1 MNDRF
6 NFRFGVT
13 ISHYDENDEDI
24 ETTIICKTE
33 AIFGD
38 GAVGVCKETL
48 ENVITSLH
56 LSKERERTLWNA
68 LYEYERIED
77 WFVLD
82 QDFIE
87 QCTGLKDKNGKLI
100 YEGDIM
106 EHRIYLGNPEL
117 YVVKWSESV
126 NGWVYQEAKNSL
138 KTSYILTEFTDS
150 IIGNIHENPELL
162 KESK

>member
-1 MNDRF
+1 MTNDRF
-6 NFRFGVT
+6 KFRVWSKIGKVYFG
-13 ISHYDENDEDI
+13 EDY
-24 ETTIICKTE
+24 
-33 AIFGD
+33 
-38 GAVGVCKETL
+38 GVVYYSSKSKIDDDLYRVQCNGPFE
-48 ENVITSLH
+48 
-56 LSKERERTLWNA
+56 LSKN
-68 LYEYERIED
+68 D
-77 WFVLD
+77 
-82 QDFIE
+82 DFIIE

-106 EHRIYLGNPEL
+106 GHRIYLGNPEL